1 MTLYDSSISSI
12 FSIPE
17 TTWQLVTYRVGG
29 TLIALEAGIDRRLH
43 DLVPEF
49 PRLTGQ
55 CEAWHGYTF
64 NALLRFVPMV
74 ERFAAQMAEEL
85 TVLQHTVGHLDRSA
99 PLPSAQ
105 AQVIRNTMIALERPA
120 SQIATQASALAPQLA
135 AFCAANLPVGQAA
148 RQLTGQLNAIPDF
161 GIAVP
166 LLLHLDG
173 AMKTGM
179 DIGADAWKGI
189 ATGLAQ
195 VAAGSST
202 LDWRRLAGPDIA
214 ATIANWKRL
223 QTQASNFSAAIQD
236 CACPEFMSGSWVT
249 NCLPA
254 TSVFTAQDT
263 VGLFGQYL
271 MLGAGRTPPYQLQ
284 PVQETRGL
292 PLAVTLD

>member
-29 TLIALEAGIDRRLH
+29 TLIALEAGVDRRLL

-74 ERFAAQMAEEL
+74 GRFAAQMAEEL
-85 TVLQHTVGHLDRSA
+85 TVLQHAVGHLDRSA

-105 AQVIRNTMIALERPA
+105 AQVIRNTAIALERPA
-120 SQIATQASALAPQLA
+120 SQIASHAAALAPQLA

-148 RQLTGQLNAIPDF
+148 RQLKPQLHAIPDF

-166 LLLHLDG
+166 LLLHLDD
-173 AMKTGM
+173 AMKAGM
-179 DIGADAWKGI
+179 DIGADAWKTI
-189 ATGLAQ
+189 ATGLAE
-195 VAAGSST
+195 VASGSST

-214 ATIANWKRL
+214 AAVADWKRL
-223 QTQASNFSAAIQD
+223 HAQASNFSAVIQD
-236 CACPEFMSGSWVT
+236 CACPEFMSGNWVT
-249 NCLPA
+249 NCLPV
-254 TSVFTAQDT
+254 TSVFTAQDA

-271 MLGAGRTPPYQLQ
+271 MLGAGRTPPYPLL
-284 PVQETRGL
+284 PVQETQGL